1 MYIKMD
7 GSKIFKKLRDSAKY
21 VYLYDKD
28 EECVLKYFAGPDGET
43 VQAMFKKKGEEPYLV
58 DIKSPSVFDI
68 TLEAEETTVE
78 FYENY

>member
-1 MYIKMD
+1 MN
-7 GSKIFKKLRDSAKY
+7 GSKIFKKLLNSAKC

-28 EECVLKYFAGPDGET
+28 EECVLKYFVGEDGET

-58 DIKSPSVFDI
+58 NITSPSIFDI
-68 TLEAEETTVE
+68 TLESEETTEE